1 MRARVT
7 LVIFVR
13 KMYIEVRGLD
23 VYGQLRTAHAMPEPY
38 YRARHLITLQIDQM
52 QKIAGVVEPA
62 GCTR

>member
-1 MRARVT
+1 
-7 LVIFVR
+7 
-13 KMYIEVRGLD
+13 MYIEVRGLD
-23 VYGQLRTAHAMPEPY
+23 VYEQLRTAHAMPEPY